1 MRLKACSRFA
11 VDISGRLPA
20 WNASIGT
27 FGIVTPFRGTAGSA
41 PARFDM
47 HRHLCPIRQAI
58 RRLHAKQNTSRQESS
73 QPRQSGKPP
82 LMQQPRYVSAGK
94 AHQAPRQNDRPA
106 TFRFWPP
113 SKTHQP
119 FSSSFT
125 PFLLMRSISICQCVN
140 QAAQHSATPCRAG
153 ICQRSATMAKAPA
166 GLAFS
171 HSKDHRLPCQFGKA
185 HSLAE
190 AGSNPTTCCT
200 LNAHCKTVC
209 VGSRVCSRYFD
220 HAELPAS
227 VPIET

>member
-1 MRLKACSRFA
+1 
-11 VDISGRLPA
+11 
-20 WNASIGT
+20 
-27 FGIVTPFRGTAGSA
+27 
-41 PARFDM
+41 M

-94 AHQAPRQNDRPA
+94 AHQAPRQNDRPS

-113 SKTHQP
+113 SKAHQP
-119 FSSSFT
+119 FSSAFT

-166 GLAFS
+166 GSPFSS
-171 HSKDHRLPCQFGKA
+171 HSATQKTIAGLANPARLIPWRRQDLTRQPAARLMRIAKQCA
-185 HSLAE
+185 LVLWSVHAI
-190 AGSNPTTCCT
+190 
-200 LNAHCKTVC
+200 
-209 VGSRVCSRYFD
+209 FD
-220 HAELPAS
+220 HAKLPARM
-227 VPIET
+227 PIEA